1 MLDLGTDAL
10 NTKRPL
16 ANVRD
21 VGKGP
26 GRVPGSGGYATR
38 GRASRPRPPRR
49 RPQPPTREDVTAMIY
64 RARRLFSS
72 QVRAATF
79 ARRRWRGLDP
89 EQVYAYLDRVADELE
104 RLTREA
110 TTAHAEGELIRQAL
124 RQWQSRHAD
133 CQPATIPNGRWRR

>member
-1 MLDLGTDAL
+1 M
-10 NTKRPL
+10 
-16 ANVRD
+16 
-21 VGKGP
+21 
-26 GRVPGSGGYATR
+26 
-38 GRASRPRPPRR
+38 
-49 RPQPPTREDVTAMIY
+49 TAMIH

-89 EQVYAYLDRVADELE
+89 EQVYAYLDRAADELE

-110 TTAHAEGELIRQAL
+110 RTAHTEGELIRQAL

-133 CQPATIPNGRWRR
+133 CQHAATANGRWHR

>member
-1 MLDLGTDAL
+1 M
-10 NTKRPL
+10 
-16 ANVRD
+16 
-21 VGKGP
+21 
-26 GRVPGSGGYATR
+26 PGSGRYATR
-38 GRASRPRPPRR
+38 GRAGHPRPPRCR
-49 RPQPPTREDVTAMIY
+49 TRPNPYRKDVTAMIH

-89 EQVYAYLDRVADELE
+89 DQVYAYLDRVADELE
-104 RLTREA
+104 RLAREA

-133 CQPATIPNGRWRR
+133 CQHAAATSNSWWHR

>member
-1 MLDLGTDAL
+1 M
-10 NTKRPL
+10 
-16 ANVRD
+16 
-21 VGKGP
+21 
-26 GRVPGSGGYATR
+26 
-38 GRASRPRPPRR
+38 
-49 RPQPPTREDVTAMIY
+49 TAMIH

-79 ARRRWRGLDP
+79 ARRRWHGDLDP

-124 RQWQSRHAD
+124 RQWQSRHTD
-133 CQPATIPNGRWRR
+133 CQPATTPNSRWRR

>member
-1 MLDLGTDAL
+1 M
-10 NTKRPL
+10 
-16 ANVRD
+16 
-21 VGKGP
+21 
-26 GRVPGSGGYATR
+26 
-38 GRASRPRPPRR
+38 
-49 RPQPPTREDVTAMIY
+49 TAMIY

-79 ARRRWRGLDP
+79 ARRRWRGGLDP

-110 TTAHAEGELIRQAL
+110 TTAHTEGELIRQAL

-133 CQPATIPNGRWRR
+133 CQPATTPNSRWRR